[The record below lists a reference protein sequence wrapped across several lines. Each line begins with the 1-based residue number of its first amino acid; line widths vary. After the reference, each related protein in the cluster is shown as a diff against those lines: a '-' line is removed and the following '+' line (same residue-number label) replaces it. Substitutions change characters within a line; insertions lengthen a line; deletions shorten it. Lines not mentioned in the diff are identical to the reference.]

1 MYYSESAFETHGGTK
16 MEDNELIQLFTERKE
31 QAITET
37 AEKYGRYCMYIA
49 DNILP
54 SREDSE
60 ECINDAY
67 VTLWNTI
74 PPQRPESLKGYLA
87 KVLRNGALSMLR
99 KLSAKKR
106 GSGIVEE
113 VIDELREAET
123 DSPESI
129 TDAKLLGELI
139 NGFVESLEKQ
149 QRIIFVKR
157 YWYLSPSKQ
166 IAKECDMST
175 AAVNMALHRLRQQL
189 KKYLEQEGFNI

>member
-1 MYYSESAFETHGGTK
+1 

-106 GSGIVEE
+106 GSGVVEE

>member
-1 MYYSESAFETHGGTK
+1 MQ
-16 MEDNELIQLFTERKE
+16 DNELLQLFLDRDE
-31 QAITET
+31 QAISET
-37 AEKYGRYCMYIA
+37 ANTYGRYCLYIA

-74 PPQRPESLKGYLA
+74 PPQKPESLKGYLA

-99 KLSAKKR
+99 KLNAKKR
-106 GSGIVEE
+106 GSGAVEE

-129 TDAKLLGELI
+129 TDAKLMGELI
-139 NGFVESLEKQ
+139 NGFVCGLEKQ

-157 YWYLSPSKQ
+157 YWYLCPSKQ
-166 IAKECDMST
+166 IAKECDLSVGH
-175 AAVNMALHRLRQQL
+175 VNVTLHRLRQQL
-189 KKYLEQEGFNI
+189 KNYLEQEGFKI

>member
-1 MYYSESAFETHGGTK
+1 MNDENIIELFFARDENALRETS
-16 MEDNELIQLFTERKE
+16 Q
-31 QAITET
+31 
-37 AEKYGRYCMYIA
+37 KYGALCAKIA
-49 DNILP
+49 MNVLAD
-54 SREDSE
+54 SGESE
-60 ECINDAY
+60 EVVSDTYLRA
-67 VTLWNTI
+67 WNTI

-99 KLSAKKR
+99 KMSAKKR
-106 GSGIVEE
+106 GSGVVEE

-189 KKYLEQEGFNI
+189 KKYLEQEGFNL